1 MKCKFERDEDCCNSS
16 SEQYMCKCKPDVC
29 HSAVPMT
36 NADRIREM
44 SDFELANFLD
54 DVQRKEC
61 ESLHLLKKDGTLR
74 LEEQPQVPVHAT
86 YMQQIPAKSQGWN

>member
-74 LEEQPQVPVHAT
+74 FESCVN
-86 YMQQIPAKSQGWN
+86 GWLYWLKEVIQND